1 MAEKSSLEV
10 SNKHLT
16 RRFVQVELE
25 VLHVLPFD
33 SVRKRMSVLVRDP
46 ASGERK
52 LFCKGADSN
61 MLPRLARP
69 QTQVSPSVVV
79 FVCVVCENDASTA
92 MALVATCCRVS
103 RVPKLMSAFFCVCS
117 SREWRD
123 GASSCAGRRSYSGIV
138 FQIYIFA
145 SISLPLDSNLL
156 QTRVDLT
163 FPLRISEY
171 RIQTSKFQ
179 CCLWIQIRV
188 QHFKWVWIRIQCGS
202 RVLMTKNWKKNTAD
216 FFFFLNQILQFTYP

>member
-10 SNKHLT
+10 SNTTLT
-16 RRFVQVELE
+16 RRRFVQVELE

-69 QTQVSPSVVV
+69 QTQVSPSSLCLVR
-79 FVCVVCENDASTA
+79 ETDASTA

-103 RVPKLMSAFFCVCS
+103 RVPNLRSVRRLCVCVVRENDAS
-117 SREWRD
+117 TAMALVAGQQHVSASRASPNSGQSVVVFVFISRE
-123 GASSCAGRRSYSGIV
+123 
-138 FQIYIFA
+138 
-145 SISLPLDSNLL
+145 
-156 QTRVDLT
+156 
-163 FPLRISEY
+163 
-171 RIQTSKFQ
+171 
-179 CCLWIQIRV
+179 
-188 QHFKWVWIRIQCGS
+188 
-202 RVLMTKNWKKNTAD
+202 
-216 FFFFLNQILQFTYP
+216 